1 MESDNVADEDY
12 DADLSSSE
20 DDAQQVP
27 GERYDDDNCIVYFSV
42 RWKTIETQLS
52 VSQK

>member
-20 DDAQQVP
+20 DDAQQEN
-27 GERYDDDNCIVYFSV
+27 GMMMIIASSILACAG
-42 RWKTIETQLS
+42 KL
-52 VSQK
+52 